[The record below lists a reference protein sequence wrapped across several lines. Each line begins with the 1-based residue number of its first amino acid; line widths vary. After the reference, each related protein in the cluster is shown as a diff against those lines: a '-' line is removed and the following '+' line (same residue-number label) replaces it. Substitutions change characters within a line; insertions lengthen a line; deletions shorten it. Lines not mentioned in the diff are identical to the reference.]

1 MSRIHKRGVL
11 SGYTADEAVGIT
23 VNSLMFRKRL
33 TRVELGRALGVTP
46 AAAGRKLRGE
56 IGWSIGDLFHV
67 AEFLGVEVST
77 LLPAQLSPSGRW
89 GNPQSSPQLHPSE
102 PFSEHE

>member
-1 MSRIHKRGVL
+1 
-11 SGYTADEAVGIT
+11 
-23 VNSLMFRKRL
+23 MFRKRL

-67 AEFLGVEVST
+67 AEFRVKGQKVCPESRIFT
-77 LLPAQLSPSGRW
+77 D
-89 GNPQSSPQLHPSE
+89 
-102 PFSEHE
+102 